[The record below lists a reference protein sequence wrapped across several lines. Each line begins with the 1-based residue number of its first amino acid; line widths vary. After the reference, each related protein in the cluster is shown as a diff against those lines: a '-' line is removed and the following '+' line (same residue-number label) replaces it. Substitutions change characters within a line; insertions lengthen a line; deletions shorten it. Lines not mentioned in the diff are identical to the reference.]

1 MAVRLILDE
10 NSAKMETV
18 QPKDKRTVADQ
29 ATERQ
34 RKISMKLDE
43 IYNGSS
49 ENMTEIETG
58 TVDLVVTSPPYN
70 IDIQY
75 GNKTAKG
82 KVLESKGIKYR
93 DNMEEEDYRRMLASV
108 FSECKRVVKDTG
120 SIWINIKNR
129 VVGGVVLPPFWIQ
142 DFFDDLY
149 LKNLIIWNFDWGGS
163 TNRRFAPRY
172 EFVFWF
178 VKNKDHYTFN
188 LDDVKIPALNYR
200 PDRYKSQWKNPTD
213 VWRISMV
220 SGNFEERTSHPAQYP
235 EELVERILLAGTN
248 RGDVV
253 LDPFM
258 GSGTSA
264 VVAKKLGRHYL
275 GYETVKE
282 YCDIARER
290 LEKTEAGQ

>member
-1 MAVRLILDE
+1 MILDE
-10 NSAKMETV
+10 NSATIEAV
-18 QPKDKRTVADQ
+18 QPKDKRAVADQ

-34 RKISMKLDE
+34 RKTSMKLDE

-58 TVDLVVTSPPYN
+58 TIDLVVTSPPYN

-93 DNMEEEDYRRMLASV
+93 DNMKEEDYRRMLASV
-108 FSECKRVVKDTG
+108 FSECKRVLKDTG

-163 TNRRFAPRY
+163 TSRRFAPRY

-188 LDDVKIPALNYR
+188 LDDVKVPALNYR

-213 VWRISMV
+213 VWRISMF

-248 RGDVV
+248 KGDVV